1 MKKLILA
8 VILISLTVMSQSSH
22 PEDTAKKAQQ
32 IEENIQP
39 YLSEEEK
46 QLEVVEEETKA
57 TDNIKGKT
65 DEKSDTTSAT
75 HEVSI
80 DKKTVNNSEKQTN
93 QTIHKT
99 NEGQT
104 SSLSETDL
112 TSNSKNNFTEVKT
125 VQSDESKS
133 NKHEVISHEKTET
146 DSSLKEETKPQYHA
160 GNSGLLL
167 DSESEAYQEAEKKFN
182 DFSDSGKYVSNYVVY
197 STYDKWTISYYYTYY

>member
-1 MKKLILA
+1 MKKLIFA
-8 VILISLTVMSQSSH
+8 VILISLAVMSQSSH

-65 DEKSDTTSAT
+65 NEKSDTTSAT

-80 DKKTVNNSEKQTN
+80 DKKTVNNSGKQTN
-93 QTIHKT
+93 QTVHKT

-104 SSLSETDL
+104 SSLSVTAL

-125 VQSDESKS
+125 VQLDETKS
-133 NKHEVISHEKTET
+133 NKHETISHEKAET
-146 DSSLKEETKPQYHA
+146 DSSLKEETKSQYHA

-167 DSESEAYQEAEKKFN
+167 NSESEA
-182 DFSDSGKYVSNYVVY
+182 
-197 STYDKWTISYYYTYY
+197 